1 MHRHASATAILP
13 DAHPSPPAVR
23 EGQQRSGSRPLR
35 RSVRRTHVQTPGKRR
50 SAERLTLFAVADVV
64 IAGIAGLI
72 GGFLTQFV
80 YARRLAEEAHRAT
93 QLERL
98 RQDRIQ
104 SYSDFAGSLIEYRR
118 AQLARW
124 FAERDGRASEGDAR
138 AREEAWVRRAAAL
151 DRYYRVVL
159 LADSAAITAAA
170 KQALDCA
177 HEVSEAASR
186 QEADAR
192 AEAEGLPR
200 AGVYHGS

>member
-1 MHRHASATAILP
+1 M
-13 DAHPSPPAVR
+13 
-23 EGQQRSGSRPLR
+23 
-35 RSVRRTHVQTPGKRR
+35 
-50 SAERLTLFAVADVV
+50 LFAVADVDTGTLIV
-64 IAGIAGLI
+64 ALIAGIAGLI
-72 GGFLTQFV
+72 GGFLTHFV

-151 DRYYRVVL
+151 DRYYRVML

-192 AEAEGLPR
+192 ADKLRDCHVPAFITAAEGQVVPAPVR
-200 AGVYHGS
+200 RTPWPTP